1 VPSVYVTRRLM
12 QPLVAELERSFA
24 LSSHDSDWPPAR
36 EELLARVAGIGGLLA
51 MSSDAVDGELLDAA
65 GPGLRIVANH
75 AVGFDNVDLEAASER
90 GVLVT
95 NTPGVLTGAT
105 AELTL
110 ALILDLLRRV
120 TEGDRF
126 LRRRAPWT
134 WSPTFMLGE
143 GLAGRTLGIVGLG
156 RIGREVARLAE
167 AFGMRV
173 VYAGPR
179 PQTDVGYDRLELDD
193 LLAEADVVS
202 LHCPLTPLTHHLIGA
217 AALKTMRR
225 DAYLVNATRGPVVDE
240 AALVDALREGEIAG
254 AALDVYEREPD
265 VHPGLLTLENAVLVP
280 HLGSATKEAR
290 EAMGRLCLEA
300 LRAVLL
306 EGRCPDNALNPEI
319 WGDRA

>member
-1 VPSVYVTRRLM
+1 
-12 QPLVAELERSFA
+12 
-24 LSSHDSDWPPAR
+24 
-36 EELLARVAGIGGLLA
+36 
-51 MSSDAVDGELLDAA
+51 
-65 GPGLRIVANH
+65 
-75 AVGFDNVDLEAASER
+75 
-90 GVLVT
+90 
-95 NTPGVLTGAT
+95 
-105 AELTL
+105 
-110 ALILDLLRRV
+110 LIPYQ
-120 TEGDRF
+120 RF
-126 LRRRAPWT
+126 RAW
-134 WSPTFMLGE
+134 E
-143 GLAGRTLGIVGLG
+143 LAGRTAGIVGLG
-156 RIGREVARLAE
+156 AVGRATAWRLAGL
-167 AFGMRV
+167 GMQV
-173 VYAGPR
+173 ISSDPYNPAA
-179 PQTDVGYDRLELDD
+179 THALDD